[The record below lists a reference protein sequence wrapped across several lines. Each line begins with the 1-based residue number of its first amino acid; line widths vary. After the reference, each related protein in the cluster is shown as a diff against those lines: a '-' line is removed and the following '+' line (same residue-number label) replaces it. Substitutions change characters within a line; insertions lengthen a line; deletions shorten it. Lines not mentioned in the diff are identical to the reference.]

1 VAAAQIASDAVT
13 TAKILQSNVTQNK
26 LATNAVG
33 TAQILQS
40 NVTQTKLA
48 TNAVGTAQILQ
59 SNVTQ
64 TKLASNS
71 VGPAQL
77 QSTAVTAGTYTT
89 ANITVDED
97 GRLTSASS
105 GAGGDGG
112 YIPLYQKTGGVGSD
126 TSGNFVITIGSCL
139 LAFAGQGGSGKPGC
153 MGQSMAAPPSQPGC
167 VGLFKGSYTAPATL
181 AYVAGKGGDAGNNTG
196 QAGGNTTL
204 GNIIGMTIGNPGRG
218 GNPGECAPGTA
229 GTIAAGPGGTLVV
242 DYAALSATTNPAGNV
257 GCEIENFI
265 GVEAPAT
272 PFTLGGPGGNP
283 QDTNPNSCGG
293 PGFIR
298 VSILT

>member
-1 VAAAQIASDAVT
+1 
-13 TAKILQSNVTQNK
+13 
-26 LATNAVG
+26 
-33 TAQILQS
+33 
-40 NVTQTKLA
+40 
-48 TNAVGTAQILQ
+48 
-59 SNVTQ
+59 
-64 TKLASNS
+64 
-71 VGPAQL
+71 
-77 QSTAVTAGTYTT
+77 
-89 ANITVDED
+89 
-97 GRLTSASS
+97 LTSASS